1 MLAQRPNN
9 TALEFGGTLQIW
21 YLVVLKQT
29 FHNPYSLS
37 FVSHDEIFLRL
48 KIVEQVPRAPKSRSN
63 ASIMKIPARNESQN
77 AAGSETRPVTDL
89 NLWQHIRRRF
99 DHGAVE
105 NNYIRRACHR
115 VKTAIKGKSPRLKAS
130 RNTESN
136 KYIGKSMQASVERHE
151 SPKRTGLLQPLKKAW
166 RKATE
171 KSPGDKAT
179 KDEDNNVSRVS
190 NITAPDE
197 HDSGV
202 FSDTSTISMVSEHA
216 RILEAAYAR
225 AQSRSTPP
233 SSEVER
239 HATEIPRS
247 GSNEPHHPGTTESS
261 VPFDQGRS
269 SEALER
275 SPLFIPWDSISQ
287 LQISCHNP
295 SLQSS
300 DFGEHESAAYNQT
313 SSETTRQYA
322 QMRHST
328 KTLPTRLRTNS
339 RCRPSTQTHATRTRT
354 PSLSDGLI
362 TVGTASYERIA
373 NAARKAQYSRIP
385 IPVAWQNITPRAYN
399 FRGPSSPYQNV
410 TTVPLRAEKMRMDSK
425 CATEPQL
432 STPPWSSMS
441 PDPNSSPILRDIA
454 ARSVPY
460 FSSPECRTN
469 EESRSQVPPKRRVDS
484 STIDRRPQRSS
495 PTHLQR
501 QKTLPRDWRVKNSL
515 SRSMSPMPT
524 SSRVLSGANRSR
536 FLPPVT
542 LNDDGEGE
550 DVWCREASI
559 CAGES
564 SMQACDSAT
573 DTDENQSDA
582 HDDVWIEEA
591 SRSDV
596 AVVNAPLH

>member
-1 MLAQRPNN
+1 M
-9 TALEFGGTLQIW
+9 
-21 YLVVLKQT
+21 
-29 FHNPYSLS
+29 
-37 FVSHDEIFLRL
+37 
-48 KIVEQVPRAPKSRSN
+48 SN
-63 ASIMKIPARNESQN
+63 ASIMEIPARNKSQN
-77 AAGSETRPVTDL
+77 AAGLGTRPATNS

-105 NNYIRRACHR
+105 NNHIRRACHR
-115 VKTAIKGKSPRLKAS
+115 LKTAVVGKNSSSKAS
-130 RNTESN
+130 RNAESN
-136 KYIGKSMQASVERHE
+136 KCIGKSRQASVERHQ

-166 RKATE
+166 RKATG
-171 KSPGDKAT
+171 KSPGDKAA
-179 KDEDNNVSRVS
+179 KDQDKNVSTVS
-190 NITAPDE
+190 NVTTSDE

-216 RILEAAYAR
+216 RIVEAAYAR

-233 SSEVER
+233 SSGVER
-239 HATEIPRS
+239 HATEIPRC
-247 GSNEPHHPGTTESS
+247 GSNEPHHPGTTEYS

-269 SEALER
+269 SEAPER
-275 SPLFIPWDSISQ
+275 SPTSITWKSTSQ
-287 LQISCHNP
+287 LQSSRHNP
-295 SLQSS
+295 SLRSS
-300 DFGEHESAAYNQT
+300 DFGEYESATYNQT
-313 SSETTRQYA
+313 SAQTTRQYA
-322 QMRHST
+322 RMRHST
-328 KTLPTRLRTNS
+328 MTLSGRLRTNS
-339 RCRPSTQTHATRTRT
+339 RCRPSTQTHSTRTRT
-354 PSLSDGLI
+354 PSPSDGLI

-373 NAARKAQYSRIP
+373 NAARKAQCSRIP

-432 STPPWSSMS
+432 PTPPWSSMS

-454 ARSVPY
+454 ARLVPY

-469 EESRSQVPPKRRVDS
+469 EESRSQVTPKRRVDS
-484 STIDRRPQRSS
+484 STLDRRPQRSS
-495 PTHLQR
+495 PTRLQR
-501 QKTLPRDWRVKNSL
+501 QKTLPRDWRVKDSL
-515 SRSMSPMPT
+515 SGSMSPMPT
-524 SSRVLSGANRSR
+524 SSRVLSGSNRSR

-559 CAGES
+559 YAGES